1 MKISASFTK
10 DRYIESFALL
20 GEIEGGIEVFTA
32 DDVIKAELMENYQ
45 SFKLQTDGKTVVLD
59 EEKLKESQKAKLL
72 IQQQSKQNENNG
84 LLATYLRNHPIQ
96 WKDGKYYGVTQQDQ
110 SEISLNLTQYQLAV
124 TAGLSSPSLE
134 WHAIHEQCRTFTVEE
149 LSELALSISAYV
161 YPLIRYN
168 QSIKT
173 IIYGTTTAEEL
184 ENIVIDYEK
193 AGVANESSE

>member
-1 MKISASFTK
+1 MIISAYFTEDK
-10 DRYIESFALL
+10 YIESFALL
-20 GEIEGGIEVFTA
+20 GEIDGGIEVSTA
-32 DDVIKAELMENYQ
+32 DNITEAELMENY
-45 SFKLQTDGKTVVLD
+45 SNFKLQEDGKTVALD
-59 EEKLKESQKAKLL
+59 EEKLKEFQKAKLL
-72 IQQQSKQNENNG
+72 TQQQSKQNENNG
-84 LLATYLRNHPIQ
+84 LLATYLKDHPIQ

-124 TAGLSSPSLE
+124 TAGLSPSLE
-134 WHAIHEQCRTFTVEE
+134 WHAIHEQCRTFTIEE

-193 AGVANESSE
+193 AEVANESSE